1 MQEWSTLTATPMI
14 DQEGDPESPEAS
26 DIGVRAP
33 QISGKSDLYDEK
45 VHALLEAL
53 ETDEGIPLVDVS
65 VEERQAIANF
75 DIRAYT

>member
-1 MQEWSTLTATPMI
+1 MQDWSTLTATPMI
-14 DQEGDPESPEAS
+14 DSEGEPEAPETV
-26 DIGVRAP
+26 DTGVRAP
-33 QISGKSDLYDEK
+33 QVSGRTDFYDEK

-53 ETDEGIPLVDVS
+53 ETDEGIPLVDIS